1 MFNESI
7 ISDKKYNRNL
17 KANLAQSLKD
27 ELPIFEEEFKDYKL
41 EVEDPKKFKNG
52 FDAKINILDKDNNLI
67 GYIAYYETHYLNI
80 CAYTSDND
88 MVAHEIGNWGDQ
100 RNIAKLIR
108 ILINPDVT
116 KAIVTYEANINSL
129 KENID
134 LEKESEEPLEQVSIG
149 TEKVPLHSEENTGL
163 KKYCDKLFL
172 TSEERNKVI
181 DYLNKRFPNE
191 SKNGNEF
198 ANGCITRKG
207 NIDDA
212 IKSLTLSAYA
222 LQRIESYN
230 DPEKGK
236 EYIVLFIKN
245 ALLKDD
251 CHDQHPAYR
260 LNTKAEDRNNPA
272 LDSACTIDRLH
283 ALIFK
288 DRVNAQDYLDNH
300 EEFKNEGFKVAKV
313 DIGGYELWSCQDLV
327 DYEDLKENIYLGR
340 QDGLI
345 LKEIPNS
352 VRPKFLKK
360 NGKCSNIVYA
370 DKKDYQNTSDKNNID
385 YEKGWIL
392 KRNPEPDKLHNKF
405 AKDEKKGV
413 WYGIAPGDIGE

>member
-7 ISDKKYNRNL
+7 IPDKEYNKNL

-27 ELPIFEEEFKDYKL
+27 ELYIFEDEFKDYKL
-41 EVEDPKKFKNG
+41 EIENPKKLDKG
-52 FDAKINILDKDNNLI
+52 FDAKLNIYNKKNELV

-80 CAYTSDND
+80 CAYTADND

-129 KENID
+129 KETID
-134 LEKESEEPLEQVSIG
+134 LEKKPEDTLSQTNIVVEKIPTHDEED
-149 TEKVPLHSEENTGL
+149 TKL
-163 KKYCDKLFL
+163 KEYCDKLSL
-172 TSEERNKVI
+172 TDDERKKVI
-181 DYLNKRFPNE
+181 DYLNNRFPNE
-191 SKNGNEF
+191 SKNGNKFE
-198 ANGCITRKG
+198 NNCITCKK

-212 IKSLTLSAYA
+212 IKSLSLSAFA
-222 LQRIESYN
+222 LQRIESYK
-230 DPEKGK
+230 DAEKGK
-236 EYIVLFIKN
+236 QYIVLFIKN

-251 CHDQHPAYR
+251 YNDQHPAYK
-260 LNTKAEDRNNPA
+260 LNTKAEDRTNPE
-272 LDSACTIDRLH
+272 LDNAATIDRLH

-288 DRVNAQDYLDNH
+288 NRENAQNYLDNH

-313 DIGGYELWSCQDLV
+313 DIGGYELWSCQDLI

-340 QDGLI
+340 QDGLV

-352 VRPKFLKK
+352 VRPEFLKK

-370 DKKDYQNTSDKNNID
+370 NKKDYQNTSDKNNID

-392 KRNPEPDKLHNKF
+392 KRNPEPEKLHNKF